1 MDKAETEDFVDD
13 TSVGESSL
21 YETDFYAWT
30 QQQAAL
36 MKEGCLADLD
46 LMNVLE
52 EIESLGRKEVSELR
66 SRYKILSL
74 HLLTEMYQPERSG
87 RSWRTTILDQ
97 RLEIGRH
104 IIENP
109 SLKPKADQLFD
120 VAYADARRL
129 AASETGL
136 RLDTFPI
143 APPFSRELMQ
153 SESWYPTPA
162 AGSSDV
168 EPGAGR

>member
-1 MDKAETEDFVDD
+1 MDEINT
-13 TSVGESSL
+13 GESSL

-66 SRYKILSL
+66 SRYKVLVL
-74 HLLTEMYQPERSG
+74 HLLKEMFQPERSG
-87 RSWRTTILDQ
+87 RSWRTTILNQ
-97 RLEIGRH
+97 RLEIARH
-104 IIENP
+104 IAEDS
-109 SLKPKADQLFD
+109 SLKPKADSLFET
-120 VAYADARRL
+120 AYADARRL

-136 RLDTFPI
+136 PIATFPI
-143 APPFSRELMQ
+143 MSPFSRELMQ
-153 SESWYPTPA
+153 SDDWYPAPVVGSPDIAPA
-162 AGSSDV
+162 AG
-168 EPGAGR
+168 G

>member
-1 MDKAETEDFVDD
+1 MDEINT
-13 TSVGESSL
+13 GESSL

-66 SRYKILSL
+66 S
-74 HLLTEMYQPERSG
+74 
-87 RSWRTTILDQ
+87 
-97 RLEIGRH
+97 
-104 IIENP
+104 
-109 SLKPKADQLFD
+109 KADSLFET
-120 VAYADARRL
+120 AYADARRL

-136 RLDTFPI
+136 PIATFPI
-143 APPFSRELMQ
+143 MSPFSRELMQ
-153 SESWYPTPA
+153 SDDWYPTPPAGFPDIEPA
-162 AGSSDV
+162 AG
-168 EPGAGR
+168 G

>member
-1 MDKAETEDFVDD
+1 MDEINT
-13 TSVGESSL
+13 GESSL

-66 SRYKILSL
+66 SRYKVLVL
-74 HLLTEMYQPERSG
+74 HLLKEMFQPERSG
-87 RSWRTTILDQ
+87 RSWRTTILNQ
-97 RLEIGRH
+97 RLEIARQ
-104 IIENP
+104 IAENP
-109 SLKPKADQLFD
+109 SLKPKADSLFNT
-120 VAYADARRL
+120 AYADACRL

-136 RLDTFPI
+136 SVATFPI
-143 APPFSRELMQ
+143 TSPFSRELIQ
-153 SESWYPTPA
+153 SDDWYPKPVVGSPDVEPA
-162 AGSSDV
+162 AG
-168 EPGAGR
+168 G